1 MVFQKI
7 TFFALILIIAF
18 SQAIIDPY
26 HQQTKYYTPGIKT
39 KNWKNEHVIT
49 HQNYSKVFFHNN
61 SSGTVY
67 NGHHYGFPNDN
78 STKNPEETSREGKAQ
93 DILQISSEEHI
104 RPVIHK
110 RKISKALEVYEK
122 CPPGANGQFVY
133 HLSCNQFLNCWKGRG
148 NVQNCA
154 PGTLFNPKTLE
165 CDYPEKV
172 ECVTGPRQNTV
183 SRIRSAKSIAQP
195 KCPEDFT
202 GLIPNYTDCSKFI
215 NCNNGQ
221 FMSQDCPPGTLFDTN
236 RNLCDF
242 PQNAVCFNGQNEVLQ
257 SGNEYMCSP
266 STPQNCANGG
276 TTSTSH
282 TKCDPSTKN
291 CYLVF
296 PNSQYSYLI
305 SGNLQKTGH
314 GSSATGRQF
323 VHTGS
328 SYTDQQPHSTSCDLS
343 SQNCGSNVFGSDNSK
358 ARGQSE
364 TYSYTYT
371 ACNPQTQNCAQA
383 TSCDP
388 QSQNC
393 GQVPSY
399 SQTNKNC
406 DPNNPNCSSK
416 LHGQAVLLTGE
427 VACNPRKQKCED
439 YGQPGHNGANTN
451 NQNTHGSS
459 AYGGGQT
466 TTYTHGTGTNQ
477 KACDPNT
484 RNCGP
489 YNTQTMHRHH
499 STTNIGTG
507 DGHRN
512 CDPRIENCGQPGQGN
527 GQTTHH
533 VNLGHYPGN
542 GQQACDPQT
551 QNCGQYSQHGQT
563 GVTAPHGQIRCDP
576 RTQNCDQPVQSGQA
590 TYPGQWIY
598 GQAATPEQYGQGRCD
613 PLTQNCGQ
621 QVQNGYT
628 FGTGQQACDPQ
639 TQNCNQYYHDGHVK
653 TPKQDGQ
660 SRCDHATQNCGQQ
673 VQHGLISGTGQA
685 CDPRTQNCN
694 QYYQHGHVRTPESGG
709 QSRCDPTIQNCGQQV
724 QHGLIS
730 ETGQACDPR
739 TQNCNQ
745 YHQHGHVRAPESGG
759 QSRCDPTIQNCGQQ
773 VQHGL
778 ISGTGQQAC
787 DPRTQ
792 NCNQYYQHGHVRTP
806 ESGGQSRCD
815 PATQNCGQ
823 QIHYGQ
829 ASSTG
834 QWTCDPRTQNCRQY
848 YQEGQYG
855 SPKQNGQSYSGQ
867 GSQVTCDP
875 FTQNCGQYHEHGQSR
890 CDPSKQNCEQ
900 GNFQT
905 IHSSNIGQNV
915 QKNCDPQKQNCEP
928 NLQPCNPLYHNCP
941 PTIRPVQNSLE
952 GRCNPH
958 EENCSPSSH
967 REPKIL
973 NHNSKS
979 TECIA
984 GQNCDNAANYKKI
997 CNINDHKCRSGSH
1010 NIVSKDTSNEKL
1022 KCPDGY
1028 QGITKHPTDCRKF
1041 LNCANGQT
1049 FVQDCAP
1056 GTLFNP
1062 KLGNCDFAYNVDCDE
1077 AKAEPPVEEQT
1088 EDYDGYTESYGAVP
1102 SSTWYGQYE
1111 DRSQY
1116 PQGGSSGST
1125 EQTTWQK
1132 QYEDHARQYGSN
1144 PGHGNIRAPLG
1155 SSGQREH
1162 RVKPIA
1168 ETNRGKSG
1176 ILIRPVT
1183 PHALPVE
1190 DQSESISSFSDYVD
1204 VFDPKEQRYVSV
1216 HSTTPR
1222 AVSRWPIPIPTTD
1235 PDADYIFEYDDGEP
1249 ITLKPDNIIY
1259 AEYKK
1264 KKVCGKGDFYCSS
1277 KMCITKAM
1285 VCDGHRDC
1293 ESGRDEKG
1301 CEEFIGRFTASKNA
1315 QLEVLEKQRWINVSY
1330 TTCAMLCIQSNT
1342 FNCRSF
1348 NYRKYDRTCFL
1359 SDLNVGLTGALRV
1372 YNPVD
1377 YYELSTGTIDCSDQS
1392 KYFECSNKK
1401 CLIREQLCD
1410 GTDDCGDRQD
1420 EKNCSPKDFGYS
1432 IKLAGA
1438 KEKNQGRI
1446 EVTAFGKTGYICDD
1460 QFGLQEANIVCKELG
1475 FELGA
1480 IDVKGQSYFAKDVKE
1495 NNTLYMMDDLKCF
1508 GNENSLLDCNF
1519 AGWGIH
1525 DCQDLEIVG
1534 VVCKTPE
1541 EKCGKGFW
1549 KCATTSECVPLKFMC
1564 DDLNDCSDDSDE
1576 DSQYCEAPPE
1586 IRLVNGS
1593 SSHEGRLEVSHYGIW
1608 GTICDDDFNEDA
1620 AKFVCKR
1627 LGYKGASTVK
1637 KDSYFGAGTGPIWLD
1652 QVSCAGEE
1660 LDLKDCTTWDWG
1672 EHNCDH
1678 NEDVGVIC
1686 DDTVAEVEVQRH
1698 AILPQDGEAVG
1709 LAKMCGLRKDN
1720 QFMENDLIQARVVKG
1735 GAARKGDYPWQA
1747 AIRAKYRDKTAHWCG
1762 AVILGRKWVLTA
1774 AHCLQG
1780 YPKGSYII
1788 AAGDYNIDEEEGT
1801 EQLRYIEEYF
1811 IHEQYRK
1818 GGHKMNNDIAL
1829 VKLKGGGFEFTDD
1842 VQAICLPDTDVD
1854 YESDLNCTISGYGS
1868 VKSGVAA
1875 YSHKMMAAWIPILS
1889 KKVCNMPHIYDSA
1902 LTDGMICAGSLDGG
1916 VDSCD
1921 GDSGGPLA
1929 CLDQG
1934 FFTLYGITSWG
1945 HRCGFAN
1952 KPGVYVKVAN
1962 YRQWIEN
1969 TIEKNS

>member
-1 MVFQKI
+1 MVLQNI
-7 TFFALILIIAF
+7 ALFVYIALTLFISF
-18 SQAIIDPY
+18 SQEIIDPY

-67 NGHHYGFPNDN
+67 NGHQYGLLNEN
-78 STKNPEETSREGKAQ
+78 KTKNSEETSREGKAQ
-93 DILQISSEEHI
+93 DILQILSEEHI

-110 RKISKALEVYEK
+110 RKISKTLEVYEK
-122 CPPGANGQFVY
+122 CPPGLTGQFVY

-183 SRIRSAKSIAQP
+183 AKIRSAKSIAQP

-221 FMSQDCPPGTLFDTN
+221 SMSQDCPPGTLFDTN

-242 PQNAVCFNGQNEVLQ
+242 PQNAVCFNGQNEIVQ
-257 SGNEYMCSP
+257 SGNEYRCSP
-266 STPQNCANGG
+266 NTQNCAYGG
-276 TTSTSH
+276 PTSTSH
-282 TKCDPSTKN
+282 TKCDPSTQN
-291 CYLVF
+291 CYLIF

-305 SGNLQKTGH
+305 SGNLQNTGQ
-314 GSSATGRQF
+314 GASPTGRQF

-328 SYTDQQPHSTSCDLS
+328 SYSNNGQQNSHPTNCDLS
-343 SQNCGSNVFGSDNSK
+343 SQNCGSKVFGT
-358 ARGQSE
+358 AQSA
-364 TYSYTYT
+364 TYPYTYT

-383 TSCDP
+383 AACDP

-393 GQVPSY
+393 GQQVSSY
-399 SQTNKNC
+399 SQTYRGC
-406 DPNNPNCSSK
+406 DPNNPNCRSK
-416 LHGQAVLLTGE
+416 PYGQTVLLTGE
-427 VACNPRKQKCED
+427 VACDPHKQNCEE
-439 YGQPGHNGANTN
+439 YGQPGQAGGSANTN
-451 NQNTHGSS
+451 SQNLNGL
-459 AYGGGQT
+459 AYGGGQISI
-466 TTYTHGTGTNQ
+466 YTHGIDTRQ

-484 RNCGP
+484 QNCDP
-489 YNTQTMHRHH
+489 HNTQTTPGHH
-499 STTNIGTG
+499 STTNIGA
-507 DGHRN
+507 GHRN
-512 CDPRIENCGQPGQGN
+512 CDPRTEDCSQLGQGSS
-527 GQTTHH
+527 QTTHYI
-533 VNLGHYPGN
+533 NLGRYSGK
-542 GQQACDPQT
+542 GQQGCDLRT
-551 QNCGQYSQHGQT
+551 QNCGQYYQHGQT
-563 GVTAPHGQIRCDP
+563 SVPEPHGQSRCDP
-576 RTQNCDQPVQSGQA
+576 RTQNCGQPAPYGQA
-590 TYPGQWIY
+590 THTGQGIY
-598 GQAATPEQYGQGRCD
+598 GQVSTPGQSRCD

-621 QVQNGYT
+621 QIQYGHT
-628 FGTGQQACDPQ
+628 F
-639 TQNCNQYYHDGHVK
+639 
-653 TPKQDGQ
+653 
-660 SRCDHATQNCGQQ
+660 
-673 VQHGLISGTGQA
+673 
-685 CDPRTQNCN
+685 
-694 QYYQHGHVRTPESGG
+694 
-709 QSRCDPTIQNCGQQV
+709 
-724 QHGLIS
+724 
-730 ETGQACDPR
+730 
-739 TQNCNQ
+739 
-745 YHQHGHVRAPESGG
+745 
-759 QSRCDPTIQNCGQQ
+759 
-773 VQHGL
+773 
-778 ISGTGQQAC
+778 GTGQQAC

-792 NCNQYYQHGHVRTP
+792 NCNQYYQHGQVMAPGQDAQSRCDPATQNCGQQVQYGHVLGTGQQACDPSTQNCDQYYQHGQVMAPEHGGQSRCDPATQNCDQKVQYGHGFGTGLQGCDPRTQNCNQYYQHGHAKTP
-806 ESGGQSRCD
+806 EQGGQSRCD

-823 QIHYGQ
+823 QVQYGHVFG
-829 ASSTG
+829 TG
-834 QWTCDPRTQNCRQY
+834 QQACDPRTQNCNQY
-848 YQEGQYG
+848 YQHGQVKV
-855 SPKQNGQSYSGQ
+855 PKSDDQSR
-867 GSQVTCDP
+867 CDP
-875 FTQNCGQYHEHGQSR
+875 HTQNCQQGPDGQASRTGQWSCDPRTQNCGQHYQHGQYGTPEQNGKIYTGQGSQAP
-890 CDPSKQNCEQ
+890 CDPLIQNCGQ
-900 GNFQT
+900 GGYKAT
-905 IHSSNIGQNV
+905 STGQNV
-915 QKNCDPQKQNCEP
+915 QKVCDPRTQNCEP
-928 NLQPCNPLYHNCP
+928 NHQPCNPLYYNCA

-952 GRCNPH
+952 GRCNPQ
-958 EENCSPSSH
+958 EQNCSPSNH

-979 TECIA
+979 TDCIP
-984 GQNCDNAANYKKI
+984 GQNCDNSANYKKV
-997 CNINDHKCRSGSH
+997 CNINDQKCRSGSH
-1010 NIVSKDTSNEKL
+1010 KIVSKDTSNERP

-1062 KLGNCDFAYNVDCDE
+1062 KLGNCDFPYNVDCDE
-1077 AKAEPPVEEQT
+1077 AKIETPVEENT
-1088 EDYDGYTESYGAVP
+1088 DDYDGYTESYAAVP
-1102 SSTWYGQYE
+1102 SSTWYRQYE
-1111 DRSQY
+1111 DHSEYSQ
-1116 PQGGSSGST
+1116 SGTT
-1125 EQTTWQK
+1125 EPTNWQK

-1144 PGHGNIRAPLG
+1144 PGHGNIRPPLQG
-1155 SSGQREH
+1155 SSSGQREH
-1162 RVKPIA
+1162 RVKPIT

-1183 PHALPVE
+1183 PHSLPVE

-1222 AVSRWPIPIPTTD
+1222 AVTRWPIPIPTTD

-1249 ITLKPDNIIY
+1249 ITLKPESIIY

-1277 KMCITKAM
+1277 KMCVTKAM

-1293 ESGRDEKG
+1293 ENGRDEKG

-1330 TTCAMLCIQSNT
+1330 TTCAMLCIQTNT

-1359 SDLNVGLTGALRV
+1359 SDLNIGLTGALKV
-1372 YNPVD
+1372 YNPSD
-1377 YYELSTGTIDCSDQS
+1377 YYELSAGTIDCSDKS

-1420 EKNCSPKDFGYS
+1420 EKNCLPKDFGYS

-1446 EVTAFGKTGYICDD
+1446 EVTAFGKTGYVCDD
-1460 QFGLQEANIVCKELG
+1460 QFGLKEANIVCKELG
-1475 FELGA
+1475 FEMGA
-1480 IDVKGQSYFAKDVKE
+1480 IDFKGQSYFAKDVKE
-1495 NNTLYMMDDLKCF
+1495 NNTLYVMDDLNCF
-1508 GNENSLLDCNF
+1508 GNENTLLECNF

-1534 VVCKTPE
+1534 VICKTPE

-1549 KCATTSECVPLKFMC
+1549 KCATTNECVPLKFMC

-1576 DSQYCEAPPE
+1576 DSQYCEAPTE

-1637 KDSYFGAGTGPIWLD
+1637 KDSYFGAGSGPIWLD
-1652 QVSCAGEE
+1652 QVSCSGEE
-1660 LDLKDCTTWDWG
+1660 LDLKDCTTWEWG

-1686 DDTVAEVEVQRH
+1686 DDAEPEVEVQRH
-1698 AILPQDGEAVG
+1698 AILPQDGEAAG
-1709 LAKMCGLRKDN
+1709 LANICGLRKDN

-1735 GAARKGDYPWQA
+1735 ATARKGDYPWQV
-1747 AIRAKYRDKTAHWCG
+1747 RN
-1762 AVILGRKWVLTA
+1762 GR
-1774 AHCLQG
+1774 
-1780 YPKGSYII
+1780 
-1788 AAGDYNIDEEEGT
+1788 EEMRG
-1801 EQLRYIEEYF
+1801 L
-1811 IHEQYRK
+1811 
-1818 GGHKMNNDIAL
+1818 A
-1829 VKLKGGGFEFTDD
+1829 
-1842 VQAICLPDTDVD
+1842 
-1854 YESDLNCTISGYGS
+1854 
-1868 VKSGVAA
+1868 
-1875 YSHKMMAAWIPILS
+1875 
-1889 KKVCNMPHIYDSA
+1889 SA
-1902 LTDGMICAGSLDGG
+1902 LIDLSNSL
-1916 VDSCD
+1916 
-1921 GDSGGPLA
+1921 
-1929 CLDQG
+1929 
-1934 FFTLYGITSWG
+1934 
-1945 HRCGFAN
+1945 
-1952 KPGVYVKVAN
+1952 
-1962 YRQWIEN
+1962 
-1969 TIEKNS
+1969 